1 MSEEWATLMRAGLE
15 GDAAAYHRL
24 LGALAPVLRSAARRI
39 LARAGQGT
47 GEVEDVVQ
55 ETLLAIHLKR
65 QTWDPASPLMPWVWA
80 IARHK
85 ALDVLR
91 RSGRRAE
98 VPIEDLEAVLADGA
112 ATQETEEGLSGR
124 DAQRLTQS
132 LNGRER
138 AVVEAIYLA
147 GASVKEA
154 GAKLAMSEGAVR
166 VALHRALKRLAA
178 AYGGQES

>member
-1 MSEEWATLMRAGLE
+1 MTETWTMLMRSALAGD
-15 GDAAAYHRL
+15 GAAYREL
-24 LGALAPVLRSAARRI
+24 LGALAPALRAFARRV
-39 LARAGQGT
+39 LTASGRDAGDA
-47 GEVEDVVQ
+47 EDVVQ
-55 ETLLAIHLKR
+55 ETLLALHLKR
-65 QTWDPASPLMPWVWA
+65 HTWDPSTPLAPWVWA

-85 ALDVLR
+85 AVDVMR

-98 VPIEDLEAVLADGA
+98 VPLDGLEDVLAQAEPETDGL
-112 ATQETEEGLSGR
+112 ETR
-124 DAQRLTQS
+124 DAGRMVAL

-138 AVVEAIYLA
+138 AVVEAVCLS

-178 AYGGQES
+178 VHGG